1 MKEAKDQDP
10 SDLGLAGYAKLLC
23 SAVFVTGTGEEAARR
38 HSRNVAVD
46 LLKLPESDLEHLD
59 DVIDY
64 DRKRVH
70 ATLPGGYRR
79 TAGFYGD
86 QGCIVHPRD
95 HDGIYFDPVP
105 VRTALPPADTQPWPM
120 GDLIPED
127 PLPPEVDKERL
138 RAAVELAFQPPARTT
153 SMAVVYK
160 GRLVAERYAPEIRKD
175 TLLESW
181 SMGKS
186 LTGTLAGRLIQQGR
200 LKMTGPAP
208 VPEWQTPDDPRRR
221 IRMEDLF
228 RMSSGLDFTLY
239 EVMEQTPQGTY
250 RISTSYPDHYYVY
263 PCALDV
269 FQYAVS
275 RRLRFPPGTV
285 GRYRN
290 CDPLTLGYLVRRAVE
305 QRGEQYHTFPQR
317 SLFDRIGIRRM
328 VLDTDPYGNFILSGY
343 EYGTVRDWA
352 RIGLLYLQGGVW
364 QGERLLPKEFVEFV
378 RTPAPAWFNEEG
390 EPSESRYG
398 AMWWLNTTGV
408 WDAPADAFYAAGAGG
423 QNTLVIP
430 SRDLVVARLTE
441 YDVLSVSVPAFNAAL
456 RGIQDAI
463 G

>member
-1 MKEAKDQDP
+1 
-10 SDLGLAGYAKLLC
+10 
-23 SAVFVTGTGEEAARR
+23 
-38 HSRNVAVD
+38 
-46 LLKLPESDLEHLD
+46 
-59 DVIDY
+59 
-64 DRKRVH
+64 
-70 ATLPGGYRR
+70 
-79 TAGFYGD
+79 
-86 QGCIVHPRD
+86 
-95 HDGIYFDPVP
+95 
-105 VRTALPPADTQPWPM
+105 
-120 GDLIPED
+120 
-127 PLPPEVDKERL
+127 
-138 RAAVELAFQPPARTT
+138 
-153 SMAVVYK
+153 
-160 GRLVAERYAPEIRKD
+160 
-175 TLLESW
+175 
-181 SMGKS
+181 MGKS
-186 LTGTLAGRLIQQGR
+186 LTGTLAGRLIQDGR

-208 VPEWQTPDDPRRR
+208 VPEWQAPGDPRRG

-250 RISTSYPDHYYVY
+250 RISSAYPDHYYVY

-269 FQYAVS
+269 FRYAVS

-305 QRGEQYHTFPQR
+305 ARGEEYFTFPQR
-317 SLFDRIGIRRM
+317 ALFDRIGIRRM

-364 QGERLLPKEFVEFV
+364 QGERLLPEEFVEFV
-378 RTPAPAWFNEEG
+378 RTPAPGWFNEEG

-398 AMWWLNTTGV
+398 AMWWLNTTGNF
-408 WDAPADAFYAAGAGG
+408 DAPADAFYAAGAGG